1 MKHKLLIFIVTII
14 SVSSV
19 FSIDSNSTDSEEVKP
34 GVIRVLEPGV
44 VDYQS
49 SRFIIRIRA
58 WGVSFPQKGQP
69 GYQEA
74 INFTEKELLATS
86 PIVSVKKTFD
96 EKNLKVA
103 DLTIKT
109 NESGFSKFAIE
120 NGIGWHNEKETS
132 RYGPFVIAQLK
143 AKRRKIGLW
152 SLEYDFNNAGIQS
165 KPSPVLP
172 GMYSRNNQALPQIR
186 FWVTSLGK
194 VHRPGC
200 SFFQR
205 GRGELTNL
213 PKGVDCRI
221 CGGRKGK

>member
-1 MKHKLLIFIVTII
+1 MKPKFLIFIVTVI

-19 FSIDSNSTDSEEVKP
+19 FSIDQNSTESEQVKP
-34 GVIRVLEPGV
+34 DVIRVLEPGV
-44 VDYQS
+44 VDYQG

-74 INFTEKELLATS
+74 INCTEKELLGTS
-86 PIVSVKKTFD
+86 PAVSVKKTFD

-103 DLTIKT
+103 DLTMRS

-120 NGIGWHNEKETS
+120 NGIGWHDEKETS

-143 AKRRKIGLW
+143 AKRRKVGLW
-152 SLEYDFNNAGIQS
+152 SIEYDFNNSGIQG
-165 KPSPVLP
+165 KPSPTLP
-172 GMYSRNNQALPQIR
+172 GIYSRTNQTLPQIR
-186 FWVTSLGK
+186 YWVTSLGK

-200 SFFQR
+200 SFYQR
-205 GRGELTNL
+205 GRGELTNQ

-221 CGGRKGK
+221 CGGHKGK

>member
-1 MKHKLLIFIVTII
+1 MKHKFLIFIVTVI

-19 FSIDSNSTDSEEVKP
+19 FSIDENSTGSEQVKP
-34 GVIRVLEPGV
+34 EVIRVLEPGV
-44 VDYQS
+44 IDYQS

-58 WGVSFPQKGQP
+58 WGASFPQKGQP

-74 INFTEKELLATS
+74 LNFTEKELLGTS
-86 PIVSVKKTFD
+86 PQVSVKKTFD

-103 DLTIKT
+103 DLTMRA
-109 NESGFSKFAIE
+109 NESGFSKLAIE
-120 NGIGWHNEKETS
+120 NGIGWHNEKETN
-132 RYGPFVIAQLK
+132 RYGPFVISQLK

-152 SLEYDFNNAGIQS
+152 SIEYDFNNAGLQS
-165 KPSPVLP
+165 KPVPALP
-172 GMYSRNNQALPQIR
+172 GIYSRTNQTLPQIR
-186 FWVTSLGK
+186 YWVTSLGK

-200 SFFQR
+200 SFYQR